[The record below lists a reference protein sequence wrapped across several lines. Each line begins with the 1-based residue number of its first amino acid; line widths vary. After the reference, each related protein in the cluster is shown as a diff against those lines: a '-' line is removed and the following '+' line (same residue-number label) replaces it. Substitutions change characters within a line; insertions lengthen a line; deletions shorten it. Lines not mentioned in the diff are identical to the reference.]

1 MGLILW
7 DTCTTHTHIAQI
19 NQERKIKYKTPRSCT
34 NDPTPWQECS
44 IVHSNIN
51 NNCLRCSHLQHPALD
66 PDPANTAL
74 QDQGMAGVIER
85 LLGRGK
91 QDNLPSNK
99 IIWEITFF
107 SISFVILRD
116 IHDNGV
122 RSAHFRQP
130 ALKELRMKGVVEI
143 LVG

>member
-1 MGLILW
+1 
-7 DTCTTHTHIAQI
+7 
-19 NQERKIKYKTPRSCT
+19 
-34 NDPTPWQECS
+34 
-44 IVHSNIN
+44 
-51 NNCLRCSHLQHPALD
+51 
-66 PDPANTAL
+66 
-74 QDQGMAGVIER
+74 MAGVIER